1 MVQVQD
7 GFLEIIDSDRRLA
20 NDWQGLSNEEKQILI
35 DNWQPEQ
42 IFDVKLMTSKDLGDF
57 ISTYNRV
64 NKPEEE
70 AKPDWFESKDEA
82 IEEIKDIP
90 ITEIN
95 KDNIVDLLKFYDKY
109 PEEQKIKLLQNMD
122 LNIIEMIQKLKARS
136 KGLVWRKYDTIV
148 NDWHEV
154 HRVGAKKDEGPL
166 RHLFDPSEL
175 EREARSLQDDFDPGT
190 LKELLKDWEE
200 MVNLTDDVYKEKFV
214 STHGLSILIRVANQ
228 IGKKTLSQDALVEE
242 SDVWNDL
249 EEYLQNTLTELPDQ
263 ESVPGHLEKIF
274 EQVILNQNKG
284 FIQWAVLQ
292 ELTNKEHKLF
302 YDDIEISQDSRPQ
315 YTRFDPERQISQ
327 TVSTAPKEDSPK
339 KPFAQLSYGEETSLK
354 PWELQLQ
361 TTSGRGSSSKAYN
374 LPLYFIANVDIFEQH
389 YNNLPH
395 FIKPRVGDWVITCGK
410 GVVIYWHHNGEK
422 LSIFDNDNG
431 AIIRVLPDAT
441 STESI
446 FKDLKE
452 KYDAIKSSRESLKR
466 WEDILETIEKLLAIE
481 EGWAESEPSKKGK
494 QIIRDKSIHGIW
506 SWMVG
511 RLNIGTTES
520 NNNLRPFLKNIFN
533 KTTTEALKLKIIE
546 EIEKLPDYK
555 RIIYRINPSYT
566 NINPILVDFYPQIAL
581 KIAITLL
588 GRIKHFSLTENG
600 HRYSSISLPEKDLP
614 DNLIHELTRWNGNDV
629 ILTQGDFPGAQSH
642 LNIDY
647 ASIKIY
653 DKERSEK
660 ILPRIQK
667 TEFSTEVKSW
677 ANIHIHE
684 SDIEKL
690 LRDIRQIVIH
700 KIWEKLIEGIE

>member
-7 GFLEIIDSDRRLA
+7 EFLEIIDSDRRLA

-70 AKPDWFESKDEA
+70 AKPEWFESKDET
-82 IEEIKDIP
+82 IEEIEDIP

-109 PEEQKIKLLQNMD
+109 SEEQKIKLLQNMN
-122 LNIIEMIQKLKARS
+122 LNIIEMIQKLKAQS
-136 KGLVWRKYDTIV
+136 KGLIWRKYDTIV

-154 HRVGAKKDEGPL
+154 HRVGAKGDEGPL
-166 RHLFDPSEL
+166 KHLFDPSEL

-200 MVNLTDDVYKEKFV
+200 MVNLANDIYKDKFV

-228 IGKKTLSQDALVEE
+228 IGKKTLSNDALVEE

-249 EEYLQNTLTELPDQ
+249 EEYLQDALPDHHQ
-263 ESVPGHLEKIF
+263 NMPGSGYLEKIF
-274 EQVILNQNKG
+274 EKVILSQNKG

-302 YDDIEISQDSRPQ
+302 YDNIEITQESAPQ
-315 YTRFDPERQISQ
+315 YTRFDPETQYSQ
-327 TVSTAPKEDSPK
+327 TQRITPKQDSPK

-374 LPLYFIANVDIFEQH
+374 LPLYFIANVDIFKQH

-410 GVVIYWHHNGEK
+410 GVVIYWQHNGTK

-431 AIIRVLPDAT
+431 AIINVYPDTA
-441 STESI
+441 SVSSI
-446 FKDLKE
+446 FKHLKE
-452 KYDAIKSSRESLKR
+452 KYDAIKSSKESLKR
-466 WEDILETIEKLLAIE
+466 WEDILETTEKLLAIE
-481 EGWAESEPSKKGK
+481 EGWAEGEPSKKGK
-494 QIIRDKSIHGIW
+494 QVIRNKIIHSIWIF
-506 SWMVG
+506 MVG
-511 RLNIGTTES
+511 VRGDYGYSGDENVLNPVL
-520 NNNLRPFLKNIFN
+520 NNIFN
-533 KTTTEALKLKIIE
+533 KATIEALKLEIIE
-546 EIEKLPDYK
+546 EVKRLPHYREK
-555 RIIYRINPSYT
+555 IY
-566 NINPILVDFYPQIAL
+566 INPILQFGSRLFLWDIAKVIL
-581 KIAITLL
+581 N
-588 GRIKHFSLTENG
+588 RIKDFSLVDNG
-600 HRYSSISLPEKDLP
+600 HEYSSISLPEKDLP
-614 DNLIHELTRWNGNDV
+614 DNLIHELRKPEKAGRYVLLTTGNLENDR
-629 ILTQGDFPGAQSH
+629 
-642 LNIDY
+642 LNIDFDH
-647 ASIKIY
+647 INITD
-653 DKERSEK
+653 DKGEI
-660 ILPRIQK
+660 ILPLDQLPLARIWEEK
-667 TEFSTEVKSW
+667 HSLHEFE
-677 ANIHIHE
+677 
-684 SDIEKL
+684 IEKL
-690 LRDIRQIVIH
+690 VHDIRQIIVN
-700 KIWEKLIEGIE
+700 KTWEKFIERIE